1 MRFGT
6 ARTADGDR
14 VVVRDGEGARILP
27 FSSVRE
33 ALADGV
39 LTDERTADLLRS
51 SEPVD
56 LGDLDLAP
64 AVSGG
69 KVICVGHNFTSH
81 ILELGHGLPDHPNV
95 FSKFPEALVGP
106 NDDIR
111 LDVASEAWDWEA
123 ELAVVIGTAV
133 RRADRD
139 TAARAVAGYT
149 VANDVSARDWQR
161 RASQWLLGK
170 TFESTTPLG
179 PWIVTTDEVDP
190 AAGLQISC
198 SVDGVTKQQS
208 TTADLLFDAPSL
220 VAYVSQ
226 VVTLQ
231 PGDVILTGTP
241 GGVGTARKPPERL
254 LPGQLVVTAVEG
266 IGECRNRCVSS
277 GQQLTS
283 NA

>member
-6 ARTADGDR
+6 ARTPDGDR
-14 VVVRDGEGARILP
+14 VVVRDGARARILP
-27 FSSVRE
+27 LPSVRQ
-33 ALADGV
+33 ALSDGA
-39 LTDERTADLLRS
+39 LTEDGAADLVRS
-51 SEPVD
+51 GRPVD

-69 KVICVGHNFTSH
+69 KVVCVGHNFTSH
-81 ILELGHGLPDHPNV
+81 ILELGHGLPERPNV

-106 NDDIR
+106 NDDIH
-111 LDVASEAWDWEA
+111 LDVASDAWDWEA

-133 RRADRD
+133 RWADRE
-139 TAARAVAGYT
+139 TAARAIAGYS

-170 TFESTTPLG
+170 TFEATTPLG
-179 PWIVTTDEVDP
+179 PWIVTPDEVDP
-190 AAGLQISC
+190 AAGLEISC
-198 SVDGVTKQQS
+198 SIDGVTKQQS

-220 VAYVSQ
+220 IAYVSQ

-241 GGVGTARKPPERL
+241 GGVGTARTPTERL

-277 GQQLTS
+277 GQRPTS